1 LVPQP
6 RFECRLEHL
15 FNVAVQLEKDLEII
29 APLPEGIRINAYI
42 SGGHIEGPRLRGKIR
57 PVGGDWITLRR
68 DGIGEMEVRATAE
81 TEDGALIHVAYGGVI
96 DFGEDG
102 YEKALSGETPERLPI
117 RAAPRYRTPDP
128 RYAWLNRLQLIAIGE
143 VNLLD
148 SEVRIDI
155 YTAV

>member
-1 LVPQP
+1 LAPQP
-6 RFECRLEHL
+6 RFECKLEHL
-15 FNVAVQLEKDLEII
+15 LNVTVQLEKDPEII

-42 SGGHIEGPRLRGKIR
+42 AGGQVEGPRLRAKIR

-81 TEDGALIHVAYGGVI
+81 TEDGALIYVTYGGVI

-102 YEKALSGETPERLPI
+102 YEKALRGEIPERLPI

-128 RYAWLNRLQLIAIGE
+128 RYAWLNRLQLLAIGE
-143 VNLLD
+143 ADLLS